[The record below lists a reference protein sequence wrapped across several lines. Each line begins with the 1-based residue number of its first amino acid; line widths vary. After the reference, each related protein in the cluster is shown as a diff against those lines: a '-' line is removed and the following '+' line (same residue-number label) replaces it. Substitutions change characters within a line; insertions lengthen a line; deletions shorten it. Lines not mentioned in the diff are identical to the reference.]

1 MIKDNRVLHSFK
13 WKFPFI
19 MMLDAVILPFSLW
32 VAFVLRFSNWWP
44 AEMTEYWWIFVAA
57 PLIACPIF
65 ITHGLYRAVLIYMS
79 TKAFYA
85 IVTAISLHAV
95 ILMVLAKLVGIQ
107 VIPTTFFAIY
117 CLVSLTLVGGSRA
130 VLRTLLQWFTKT
142 EHVSTNIVIY
152 GAGNAG
158 AELAEALQAG
168 HEYMPIAFIDDKQ
181 KSHGTEIRGL
191 KVYPTGSLD
200 RLINNCGITQ
210 VLLAI
215 PSAPRARRQ
224 EVMNFLEKKPV
235 RVRTVPD
242 LMDIVSG
249 RSQVSDLREVGIED
263 ILGREPV
270 PPDEHLLSACITHK
284 AVMVTGA
291 GGSIGS
297 ELCRQII
304 KLTPSSLVLFEA
316 CEFALYNIEKEL
328 REYCKSKGG
337 NLQYIK
343 IVAVLGS
350 VTNQHKLE
358 LVLNTFKVQ
367 TVYHAAAYKH
377 VPLVEYNPMEGVKN
391 NVFGTL
397 YAAKAALNAKVDTFI
412 MISTDKAVR
421 PTNVMGAT
429 KRLAE
434 LVIQG
439 LAGLCD
445 TTQFSIVRFGNV
457 LGSSGSVVPLFR
469 QQIKKGGPITLT
481 HPDMTRYFMTIPEA
495 ALLVIQAGSMGSGGE
510 VFVLDMGEPVRIQ
523 DMARH
528 MISLTGL
535 SVRDEN
541 NPNGDISIEITHLR
555 PGEKLY
561 EELLLGDNI
570 MGTKHPRIMRA
581 LEVELTW
588 PQITTVM
595 QQIEDA
601 CSRDDSEKVVKLM
614 KGVVDGYM
622 PQCGIEDPIWLAAHQ
637 EDKKYHG
644 DHAQAGVVYH
654 RMS

>member
-1 MIKDNRVLHSFK
+1 MMEDTGRDNFIKRRRHL
-13 WKFPFI
+13 I
-19 MMLDAVILPFSLW
+19 MMLDAVLLPLSLW
-32 VAFVLRFSNWWP
+32 AAFVLRFSNWWP
-44 AEMTEYWWIFVAA
+44 AEITQYWWLFIAA
-57 PLIACPIF
+57 PLLAGPIF
-65 ITHGLYRAVLIYMS
+65 IRNGLYRAVLVYMS
-79 TKAFYA
+79 SKAFYA
-85 IVTAISLHAV
+85 IVTAISLHAI
-95 ILMVLAKLVGIQ
+95 ILMVLAKLVGTQ
-107 VIPTTFFAIY
+107 AIPSTFFVIY
-117 CLVSLTLVGGSRA
+117 WLVSLTLLGGSRA

-142 EHVSTNIVIY
+142 GHSNSNVVIY

-158 AELAEALQAG
+158 AELAETLQAG
-168 HEYMPIAFIDDKQ
+168 HEYMPIAFIDDKHA
-181 KSHGTEIRGL
+181 SHGTEIRGL
-191 KVYPTGSLD
+191 KVYPTESLD
-200 RLINNCGITQ
+200 KLIKNCDITQ

-249 RSQVSDLREVGIED
+249 RSEVSDLREVGIED

-270 PPDEHLLSACITHK
+270 PPDNLLLSACITHK

-304 KLTPSSLVLFEA
+304 KLMPSHLILFEA

-328 REYCKSKGG
+328 KEYYKSNGG
-337 NLQYIK
+337 DLQYIE
-343 IVAVLGS
+343 IVAVLGTI
-350 VTNQHKLE
+350 TNQHKLE

-377 VPLVEYNPMEGVKN
+377 VPLVEFNPIEGVKN
-391 NVFGTL
+391 NVFGTMS
-397 YAAKAALNAKVDTFI
+397 AAKAALAAKVKTFI

-439 LAGLCD
+439 LAGQYD

-469 QQIKKGGPITLT
+469 QQIKNGGPITLT
-481 HPDMTRYFMTIPEA
+481 HPEMTRYFMTIPEA

-528 MISLTGL
+528 MISLSGL
-535 SVRDEN
+535 TVRDDDH
-541 NPNGDISIEITHLR
+541 PNGDIGIEITHLR

-561 EELLLGDNI
+561 EELLLGDNV

-581 LEVELTW
+581 LEVELSW
-588 PQITTVM
+588 AQITAIAE
-595 QQIEDA
+595 QIEAA
-601 CSRDDSEKVVKLM
+601 CSIDDNEKVVKIL
-614 KGVVDGYM
+614 KDVVDDYV
-622 PQCGIEDPIWLAAHQ
+622 PQCGIEDPIWLASHQ
-637 EDKKYHG
+637 KDIKNSALKI
-644 DHAQAGVVYH
+644 VK
-654 RMS
+654 

>member
-1 MIKDNRVLHSFK
+1 MIEDTRGYNSFK
-13 WKFPFI
+13 WRLPVI
-19 MMLDAVILPFSLW
+19 MILDAVIIPLSLW
-32 VAFVLRFSNWWP
+32 AAFVLRFSNWWP
-44 AEMTEYWWIFVAA
+44 AEITEYWWLFVAA

-65 ITHGLYRAVLIYMS
+65 ILNGLYRAVLIYMS
-79 TKAFYA
+79 SKAFYA
-85 IVTAISLHAV
+85 IVTAISLHAIV
-95 ILMVLAKLVGIQ
+95 LMVLAKIAGIQ
-107 VIPTTFFAIY
+107 DIPTTFFAIY
-117 CLVSLTLVGGSRA
+117 WLVSLTLVGGSRA
-130 VLRTLLQWFTKT
+130 VLRTLLRWVSKT
-142 EHVSTNIVIY
+142 EHASTNVVIY
-152 GAGNAG
+152 GAGDAG

-168 HEYMPIAFIDDKQ
+168 HEYMPIAFIDDKRA
-181 KSHGTEIRGL
+181 SHGAEIRGL
-191 KVYPTGSLD
+191 KVYSTQRLD
-200 RLINNCGITQ
+200 KLIKNCDIKQ

-224 EVMNFLEKKPV
+224 ELMNFLEKKPV

-270 PPDEHLLSACITHK
+270 PPDELLLSACITHK
-284 AVMVTGA
+284 SVMVTGA

-304 KLTPSSLVLFEA
+304 KQTPSHLVLFEA
-316 CEFALYNIEKEL
+316 SEFALYSIEKEL

-337 NLQYIK
+337 DLQYIE
-343 IVAVLGS
+343 IIAVLGT

-377 VPLVEYNPMEGVKN
+377 VPLVEYNPIEGVKN
-391 NVFGTL
+391 NVFGTMC
-397 YAAKAALNAKVDTFI
+397 AAKAALEAKVKTFI

-434 LVIQG
+434 LVVQG
-439 LAGLCD
+439 LAGQSD
-445 TTQFSIVRFGNV
+445 TTKFSMVRFGNV

-469 QQIKKGGPITLT
+469 EQIKNGGPITLT
-481 HPDMTRYFMTIPEA
+481 HPEMTRYFMTIPEA

-528 MISLTGL
+528 MISLSGL
-535 SVRDEN
+535 TVRDEN
-541 NPNGDISIEITHLR
+541 NPNGDIAIEITHLR

-561 EELLLGDNI
+561 EELLLGDNV
-570 MGTKHPRIMRA
+570 MGTKHSRIMRA
-581 LEVELTW
+581 LEVELSW
-588 PQITTVM
+588 SQITTIAE
-595 QQIEDA
+595 QIDEA
-601 CSRDDSEKVVKLM
+601 CSRDDNENVVKIL
-614 KGVVDGYM
+614 KDVVDGYI
-622 PQCGIEDPIWLAAHQ
+622 PQCGIEDPIWLASHQ
-637 EDKKYHG
+637 EDKKSKPLKI
-644 DHAQAGVVYH
+644 VK
-654 RMS
+654 